1 MIFTNNQNPTRS
13 WHPLEMVQKG
23 MRNKLKWNMTNT
35 MDSADME
42 VGNHLDGYFA
52 IFGNLKLS
60 ATNMETFSVYK
71 Y

>member
-13 WHPLEMVQKG
+13 GHPLEMVQKR
-23 MRNKLKWNMTNT
+23 MHNKLKWNMTNT
-35 MDSADME
+35 MDSADLE
-42 VGNHLDGYFA
+42 VGNHLEGHFA
-52 IFGNLKLS
+52 IFENLKLS